1 MGLIISLFYILNY
14 LVMKKQKVNI
24 TEGVIMEWED
34 DTYQVCIP
42 TYWSE
47 KRLDETIYDKEGNL
61 PITADL
67 YFKDTK
73 WGIVWLL

>member
-42 TYWSE
+42 TY
-47 KRLDETIYDKEGNL
+47 
-61 PITADL
+61 
-67 YFKDTK
+67 
-73 WGIVWLL
+73 